1 MRESQLDPSASPLK
15 AFGAQLRRLR
25 KAAGLTQTQ
34 LGELTHLSDS
44 QISNLERGA
53 RNPTLEWV
61 RVADKV
67 LGTGGTLELTY
78 WSLRGSSFLPGYP
91 EYAAKEREARG
102 IRIFELGI
110 IPGLVQTRGYAEALE
125 AGSVARGSVTAEQGA
140 ERVRLLLN
148 RQERINRDPAPSIH
162 VILDESCLRTVVG
175 SETVMSQQLAHVE
188 KLAQRPNYVVQVAPF
203 DLGAHRPFM
212 RSMSLLDLGDGTSLG
227 YTETHQRGYLENDR
241 AIVSAWAREYD
252 LLQVEA
258 LSQAASLKMISKA
271 RRDFSV

>member
-15 AFGAQLRRLR
+15 AFGAQLRKLR

-34 LGELTHLSDS
+34 LAERTNLSDS
-44 QISNLERGA
+44 QISNLERGT
-53 RNPTLEWV
+53 RNPTLDWV
-61 RVADKV
+61 RAADVV
-67 LGTGGTLELTY
+67 LETGGTLELTY

-91 EYAAKEREARG
+91 EYAAKEREARA
-102 IRIFELGI
+102 IRLFELGI

-125 AGSVARGSVTAEQGA
+125 AGAVARGSVTAEQGS

-148 RQERINRDPAPSIH
+148 RQERINRDPAPLIH

-175 SETVMSQQLAHVE
+175 SGAVMSQQLAHVE
-188 KLAQRPNYVVQVAPF
+188 KLAQQPNYVVQVAPF
-203 DLGAHRPFM
+203 DLGALRPFM

-258 LSQAASLKMISKA
+258 LPQAASLKLISKA
-271 RRDFSV
+271 RRDSSA